1 MAQKHLNIK
10 VKGKVQGVF
19 YRASTKAVANQL
31 GVKGFVKNEADG
43 SVYVEAEGD
52 VAMVESFL
60 EWCREGPEKAQ
71 VEHVESNEGEMKN
84 YRNFEVVKKN
94 MLW

>member
-1 MAQKHLNIK
+1 MVKKHLNIK

-19 YRASTKAVANQL
+19 YRATTKAVADQL

-43 SVYVEAEGD
+43 SVYIEAEGEA
-52 VAMVESFL
+52 VMIESFL
-60 EWCREGPEKAQ
+60 EWCQEGPDRAQ
-71 VEHVESNEGEMKN
+71 IDHIESNEGEMKN

-94 MLW
+94 LS